1 MKIIIP
7 MAGRGSRLRP
17 HTLTIPKPLLPI
29 AGKPIVQRIVE
40 DFNDSFTG
48 QIEEVAFVI
57 GDFGPAVE
65 AQLKGIAELIGA
77 KCSIYQQDEPL
88 GPAHAIYCARESLS
102 GNCIVAF
109 ADTLF
114 NADFAFDTQED
125 GLIWVQKVSNPES
138 FGVVK
143 LDAQNYISDFVEKS
157 PTFVS
162 DLAIVGI
169 YYFRD
174 GDQFRSQVEHL
185 IDHNIKDKGEFQITS
200 VLENMKQS
208 GTKFR
213 AANIEEWLDCGNK
226 QNIIATASRILEL
239 KTEKE
244 SLIDPS
250 VQLKNAL
257 IIPPCY
263 LGAGVELENCVI
275 GPYVSIGSN
284 SVLKN
289 CVIRESII
297 QTDSTIQNATLQQ
310 SMIGNHASYQGDLSE
325 ISIGDF
331 TSIGS

>member
-1 MKIIIP
+1 

-57 GDFGPAVE
+57 GDFGPAIE
-65 AQLKGIAELIGA
+65 AQLKSIAKLIGA
-77 KCSIYQQDEPL
+77 KCSIYHQDEPL

-114 NADFAFDTQED
+114 NADFAFNTQED

-143 LDAQNYISDFVEKS
+143 LDEQNYISEFVEKS

-174 GDQFRSQVEHL
+174 GDQFRNQVEHL
-185 IDHNIKDKGEFQITS
+185 IENNIKDKGEFQITS
-200 VLENMKQS
+200 VLEHMKQE

-239 KTEKE
+239 KADKE

-257 IIPPCY
+257 VVPPCY

-297 QTDSTIQNATLQQ
+297 QKDSTIQNATLSQ
-310 SMIGNHASYQGDLSE
+310 SMIGNHANYHGDLSS

-331 TSIGS
+331 TSIGD

>member
-40 DFNDSFTG
+40 NFNDSFTG

-57 GDFGPAVE
+57 GDFGPAIE

-77 KCSIYQQDEPL
+77 KCSIYHQDEPL

-143 LDAQNYISDFVEKS
+143 LDEQNYISEFVEKS

-174 GDQFRSQVEHL
+174 GDQFRNQVEHL
-185 IDHNIKDKGEFQITS
+185 IDNNIKDKGEFQITS
-200 VLENMKQS
+200 VLEHMKQA

-239 KTEKE
+239 KAAKE

-257 IIPPCY
+257 VVPPCY

-297 QTDSTIQNATLQQ
+297 QKDSTIQNATLSQ
-310 SMIGNHASYQGDLSE
+310 SMIGNHASYHGDLSA

-331 TSIGS
+331 SSIGD